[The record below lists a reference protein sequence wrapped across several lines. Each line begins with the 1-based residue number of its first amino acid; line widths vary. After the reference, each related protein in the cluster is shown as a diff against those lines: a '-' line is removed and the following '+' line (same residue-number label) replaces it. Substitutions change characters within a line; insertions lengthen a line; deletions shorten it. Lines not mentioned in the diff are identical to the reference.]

1 MDGRFKDI
9 EARQDVLIGA
19 ITKLEECGI
28 KHGDSA
34 PPRIV
39 VVGDQSTGKSSLIE
53 AIAAVPVPRGVGTC
67 TKVPS
72 MITMIRVT
80 DEDEPDW
87 KATVKLMINYRVD
100 KESDKD
106 NNPLWPWVEMP
117 NIKAATFDNTEK
129 PEALGIILQRGQKAA
144 LNPHLSSDMFTNM
157 RAEKLK
163 LTEKDEAKFSPNCV
177 HVEIRSRSCPSIVL
191 FDLPGIISHAQDG
204 DANATVNFVQALARM
219 YAQEESSIVL
229 NTMSMSVDINNNR
242 SASII
247 EDCGARDRSFGVLT
261 KPDLLGQGY
270 AEQWT
275 AIIRGEDFVK
285 GFGYYVVRLPGYD
298 ETSKTSKP
306 NNTEALEEEAR
317 FFKDAAWASK
327 FPGIEGKLGVENLR
341 SALIKALCERVDE
354 KLPALLD
361 AVCLQIES
369 VEIELRNLPLSPAV
383 PVSELHVLIT
393 RVSAAMSAE
402 LGEPSSDTSQKLR
415 MAQEQLTESI
425 RIDQRPNMLATDIID
440 LRGDEPQVG
449 KASKKSRLSTSV
461 SASKKKTQFDSFYST
476 RGHRFTVDEIRNVMH
491 IYKNPAFP
499 TDVDCRATTVLRVRS
514 QRLWRETTFA
524 FIDQV
529 KAALENIVV
538 NAINQASACYGELDV
553 RSQLLPAVEILVQD
567 ELAQLIRIAT
577 QSLEWEENSHF
588 ILGHTRYLDL
598 SSNEDKRVRVAML
611 NYRIERWLKSKEGI
625 TNADEIEKAKST
637 RQAEFQKKL
646 GEEPSVAEIR
656 SFSDISAYYELSS
669 ERIVERI
676 IHPIYSRILSGLP
689 KRFGDI
695 LTHTFKL
702 GQPESVEKAAALFR
716 ESPEMEKER
725 ARLTVDLQRL
735 KGVKVYIERVVGT

>member
-87 KATVKLMINYRVD
+87 KATVKLMINYSVD

-117 NIKAATFDNTEK
+117 NVKAATFDNTEK

-144 LNPHLSSDMFTNM
+144 LNPHLPSDRFTNM
-157 RAEKLK
+157 KADKLK

-369 VEIELRNLPLSPAV
+369 VEIELRNLPPSPAV
-383 PVSELHVLIT
+383 PAMELFNIANNFYVSIRSHVDQPSSPTMVSWRKIQDDFCNSILIEQYPTLLIT
-393 RVSAAMSAE
+393 SASESSAAEAPETKRKLDAKPRTAKLFKLCEIRAQLDMHVDIGNPSGTNPHAMDSLVKE
-402 LGEPSSDTSQKLR
+402 SQKNWESPINGLFRALKQEVATLVQKALNEAVGCWEGSRAHKILMESVARSSDALCDKLR
-415 MAQEQLTESI
+415 VEYALQYLKDEQEQRLTISKERFRNI
-425 RIDQRPNMLATDIID
+425 R
-440 LRGDEPQVG
+440 
-449 KASKKSRLSTSV
+449 
-461 SASKKKTQFDSFYST
+461 
-476 RGHRFTVDEIRNVMH
+476 
-491 IYKNPAFP
+491 
-499 TDVDCRATTVLRVRS
+499 TT
-514 QRLWRETTFA
+514 
-524 FIDQV
+524 
-529 KAALENIVV
+529 ALENLQVKRSEIYTSSTSGLG
-538 NAINQASACYGELDV
+538 IEESQADPFFHELGVFADV
-553 RSQLLPAVEILVQD
+553 R
-567 ELAQLIRIAT
+567 
-577 QSLEWEENSHF
+577 
-588 ILGHTRYLDL
+588 
-598 SSNEDKRVRVAML
+598 
-611 NYRIERWLKSKEGI
+611 
-625 TNADEIEKAKST
+625 
-637 RQAEFQKKL
+637 
-646 GEEPSVAEIR
+646 
-656 SFSDISAYYELSS
+656 AYYTISS
-669 ERIVERI
+669 ER
-676 IHPIYSRILSGLP
+676 
-689 KRFGDI
+689 
-695 LTHTFKL
+695 LTGSVCHSIQAELFACIGNVMRGHIQNEFKI
-702 GQPESVEKAAALFR
+702 GQPESIEKAAALFK
-716 ESPEMEKER
+716 ESPEMAKGR
-725 ARLTVDLQRL
+725 ARLIADLQRL
-735 KGVKVYIERVVGT
+735 KDVGVYIETVVCN